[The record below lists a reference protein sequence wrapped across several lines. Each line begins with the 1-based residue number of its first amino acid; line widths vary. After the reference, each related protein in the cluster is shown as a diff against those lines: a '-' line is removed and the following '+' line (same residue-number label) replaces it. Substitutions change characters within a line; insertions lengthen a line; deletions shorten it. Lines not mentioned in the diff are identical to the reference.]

1 MPDKK
6 LTIRDI
12 AAACGVSTAT
22 VSYVLNGREEQRISK
37 ETRNR
42 ILHYV
47 HMIGYE
53 SSALARSLAT
63 GESNV
68 VGLYMP
74 DAARDADRAVVN
86 LQLAAALSME
96 LEAYGMTL
104 RLMTD
109 ACLRQQVQ
117 SVGAMVA
124 VDVDSE
130 TFYRIGNNCFFPL
143 LCVDGCMWDL
153 LLFYQV
159 YDDFAAIAAL
169 AAKQLGAKQPF
180 MVLRPNRNAALN
192 AVISAAFR
200 EVCFVQNDEQ
210 MLAFLAG
217 LPKGAAGVVIGTQL
231 AAQVRANTDARILAL
246 CYDQQATKTVCNG
259 RQILL
264 PLKKKCAIIAKLI
277 QDTIARQADEEHDI
291 RVF

>member
-12 AAACGVSTAT
+12 AAACNVSTAT

-63 GESNV
+63 GASNV

-74 DAARDADRAVVN
+74 DAARDADRAVASM
-86 LQLAAALSME
+86 QLAAALAAE

-109 ACLRQQVQ
+109 TCLRQQVQ
-117 SVGAMVA
+117 AVGAMVA

-130 TFYRIGNNCFFPL
+130 TFYRVGDNCFFPL

-159 YDDFAAIAAL
+159 YDDFAAIAGL
-169 AAKQLGAKQPF
+169 AAQQLGVKSPF
-180 MVLRPNRNAALN
+180 IVLRPNRNAALN
-192 AVISAAFR
+192 TVVTEAFSK
-200 EVCFVQNDEQ
+200 VCFVQSDEQ
-210 MLAFLAG
+210 LRTFLNK
-217 LPKGAAGVVIGTQL
+217 LPKGAAGVAVGTEL
-231 AAQVRANTDARILAL
+231 AAQVRANTGARVLGL
-246 CYDQQATKTVCNG
+246 SYDPQATRTVCNG

>member
-12 AAACGVSTAT
+12 AAACNVSTAT

-63 GESNV
+63 GASNV

-74 DAARDADRAVVN
+74 EASRDGDRAMACM
-86 LQLAAALSME
+86 QLAAALSVE

-117 SVGAMVA
+117 AVGAIVA

-130 TFYRIGNNCFFPL
+130 TFYRIGDNCFFPL

-159 YDDFAAIAAL
+159 YDDFPAIAAL
-169 AAKQLGAKQPF
+169 AAERLGVEKPF
-180 MVLRPNRNAALN
+180 IVLRPNRNAALN
-192 AVISAAFR
+192 TVVSQTFSK
-200 EVCFVQNDEQ
+200 VCFVQNDEQ
-210 MLAFLAG
+210 LRTFLG
-217 LPKGAAGVVIGTQL
+217 SLPKGAAGVAVGTQL
-231 AAQVRANTDARILAL
+231 AAEARAHTGARVLAL
-246 CYDQQATKTVCNG
+246 CYDQQASKTVCNG

-264 PLKKKCAIIAKLI
+264 PMKKKCAIIAKLI
-277 QDTIARQADEEHDI
+277 RDTIARQADEEHDI